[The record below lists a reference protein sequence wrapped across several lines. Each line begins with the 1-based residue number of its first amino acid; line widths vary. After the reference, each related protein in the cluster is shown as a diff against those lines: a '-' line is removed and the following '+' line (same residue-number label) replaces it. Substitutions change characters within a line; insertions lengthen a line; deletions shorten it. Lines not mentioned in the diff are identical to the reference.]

1 VIEHVVAFNDVRV
14 VNVTKDLDLTA
25 DRVPY
30 GVFVV
35 SVDDFQSVEAARWT
49 VDDFV
54 DGASAAASDS
64 VDSIEFR
71 ETELSTS

>member
-1 VIEHVVAFNDVRV
+1 MIEHVVAFNDVRV
-14 VNVTKDLDLTA
+14 VDIAKDLDLTA
-25 DRVPY
+25 DRLAY
-30 GVFVV
+30 RVFVV
-35 SVDDFQSVEAARWT
+35 AVDDFQSVESARWP

-71 ETELSTS
+71 ETELITS